1 MTRIL
6 LALLVVA
13 ATLSP
18 SHGDLSDFLPL
29 NVGNSW
35 TYGHL
40 YYDDLDSDR
49 DNRVRGYQT
58 VTLRIRSTEVIAG
71 KTYYVFGDFS
81 PSPHP
86 APPHSLFGKK
96 VRWEGDSLM
105 VHDGTYEYPLLRFRE
120 TPDSRDAEEETYS
133 VDPSEAE
140 GATKVTR
147 ADFFTAPGGHLAYFK
162 FLGSPKEDATNLRH
176 YQYSRSATFVRG
188 YGMMHVIERVDNED
202 YSLFENNL
210 SGKTA
215 RLLESSSPDEGGETS
230 ARDADSEDTYREIS
244 RDDASANRGLMRH
257 DHTTT
262 GSTSKSSWGQ
272 TKETYR

>member
-40 YYDDLDSDR
+40 YSDKYSDR

-58 VTLRIRSTEVIAG
+58 VTLRIRRTEVIAG

-105 VHDGTYEYPLLRFRE
+105 VHDGTYEYPFLRFTE
-120 TPDSRDAEEETYS
+120 TPAQGQMAEETYS
-133 VDPSEAE
+133 VDPAEAE
-140 GATKVTR
+140 GAKKVTR
-147 ADFFTAPGGHLAYFK
+147 VDFSELSGGHTTLFE
-162 FLGSPKEDATNLRH
+162 FLGSPREDATNLRH
-176 YQYSRSATFVRG
+176 FQYSRSAIFIRG
-188 YGMMHVIERVDNED
+188 YGLMYVIERVDNED
-202 YSLFENNL
+202 YSLFENIL
-210 SGKTA
+210 SGETA
-215 RLLESSSPDEGGETS
+215 RLLESSSPDGGGETS

>member
-40 YYDDLDSDR
+40 YSDKLDSDR
-49 DNRVRGYQT
+49 DNHVYGYQI
-58 VTLRIRSTEVIAG
+58 VTLRIRSTEVIDG

-105 VHDGTYEYPLLRFRE
+105 VHDGTYEYPLLRFTE
-120 TPDSRDAEEETYS
+120 TPAQGQIAEETYS
-133 VDPSEAE
+133 VDPAEAE
-140 GATKVTR
+140 GAKKVTR
-147 ADFFTAPGGHLAYFK
+147 VDFSGLQGGHATLFE
-162 FLGSPKEDATNLRH
+162 FLGSPMEDATKF
-176 YQYSRSATFVRG
+176 QYSRSATFFRG
-188 YGMMHVIERVDNED
+188 YGLMYVSEYVDDYD
-202 YSLFENNL
+202 YSLFQNIL

-215 RLLESSSPDEGGETS
+215 RLLESSSPDGGGETS
-230 ARDADSEDTYREIS
+230 ARDADSEDTYREI
-244 RDDASANRGLMRH
+244 DFGDAIANRGLMRH

-262 GSTSKSSWGQ
+262 GSTSKTSWGQ